1 MKLVPGWRAPS
12 AEGGVRRGAVASKE
26 DGRRREDRRGRSHT
40 VTKKTKTTRSGRGCP
55 RVAAVVTCRRWWRRR
70 RVVVTGDRGRSGD
83 SCNVSREPCATG
95 LLLGGVG
102 GGWWPRR
109 G

>member
-1 MKLVPGWRAPS
+1 MS
-12 AEGGVRRGAVASKE
+12 EGGGGGDVQE
-26 DGRRREDRRGRSHT
+26 
-40 VTKKTKTTRSGRGCP
+40 
-55 RVAAVVTCRRWWRRR
+55 VVEAEE
-70 RVVVTGDRGRSGD
+70 GGSDRGRSGD